1 MASRL
6 GLRLQLRELQCRVE
20 REVDV
25 VAEEQVAGK
34 RRAVERREPIP
45 AGLRRVEQL
54 AVVRQVERAGHS
66 TTTSTSCA
74 AASARSSAS
83 TFVSAIAIT

>member
-6 GLRLQLRELQCRVE
+6 GLGLQLGELQCRVE

-34 RRAVERREPIP
+34 RRAVERREPVP